1 MVQWEKEIYAVMCIV
16 TEEAA
21 TEGGY
26 EASNG
31 LFGPEAGRLLVEGAH
46 RLLRG

>member
-1 MVQWEKEIYAVMCIV
+1 MTIV

-21 TEGGY
+21 VAGGY

-31 LFGPEAGRLLVEGAH
+31 LFGPEAGRLLVEETH

>member
-1 MVQWEKEIYAVMCIV
+1 MTIV

-21 TEGGY
+21 VAGGY

-31 LFGPEAGRLLVEGAH
+31 LFGPEAGRLLVEETH
-46 RLLRG
+46 KLLRG